1 MSSEVYLFEDF
12 ELDRSAYQ
20 LRRAGEMV
28 KLERLPLD
36 LLFLLVEFHGQLV
49 TREQIIGRLWGK
61 DVFLDSDSGIN
72 TAVRKIR
79 QALHDDTNAPRFV
92 VTVPARGYRFAA
104 SVLAANGKVKAN
116 DDIAAAVQ
124 SVDAATAS
132 ADPTHHSPWHV

>member
-20 LRRAGEMV
+20 LRCTGEVV

-49 TREQIIGRLWGK
+49 TREQIIDRLWGK
-61 DVFLDSDSGIN
+61 DVFVDSDSGIN

-79 QALHDDTNAPRFV
+79 QALHDDTNVPRFV

-104 SVLAANGKVKAN
+104 SLAANGKVKAN
-116 DDIAAAVQ
+116 DNIA
-124 SVDAATAS
+124 
-132 ADPTHHSPWHV
+132 